1 MDIILVFINVDIETV
16 NEMHSN
22 NCLTSTSGVTRKVY
36 FPDIFAYSSVPMT
49 KWMRHHY
56 IETDLSS
63 FDDIFVMDPI
73 GSCHCTTFGVASD
86 NDFVKMIVFPFQ
98 CIYSEGKSWYTPIST
113 APEQHFNNTMM
124 TSSNGNI
131 SRITGLLWGE
141 LTGHRW
147 TPPPPP
153 PPPPPPHLHT
163 HTKAIDG
170 ELWYFLWSAPE

>member
-1 MDIILVFINVDIETV
+1 MWISKQWTRCIQIIVLPAHPVSRGKCIF
-16 NEMHSN
+16 
-22 NCLTSTSGVTRKVY
+22 LTSLRTLPYLWQNGW
-36 FPDIFAYSSVPMT
+36 DITTLKRIY
-49 KWMRHHY
+49 RH
-56 IETDLSS
+56 

-153 PPPPPPHLHT
+153 PPTTTTPPSHT